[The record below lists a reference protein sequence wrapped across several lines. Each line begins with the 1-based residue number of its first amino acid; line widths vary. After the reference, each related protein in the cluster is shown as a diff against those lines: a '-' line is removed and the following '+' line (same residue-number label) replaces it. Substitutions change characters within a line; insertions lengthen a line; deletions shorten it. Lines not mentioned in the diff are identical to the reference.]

1 MRITLLPEDIHKLS
15 YLITLTDERSRRDGE
30 PFSVDHHVKRFM
42 RKKMPKV
49 SDRYT
54 VEPPIVDTP
63 KSGQPPYNGQTAC
76 PLPTTVCMLE
86 PLKKGQPLNN
96 GKHSSPT
103 CPLFGGSTVHVHT
116 YIHTYICNINNFI
129 LECDDVMM
137 M

>member
-1 MRITLLPEDIHKLS
+1 MLLLLLIEKVSCFLLFSDEHRKKEVRITLLPEDIHKLS

-49 SDRYT
+49 TYT
-54 VEPPIVDTP
+54 DI
-63 KSGQPPYNGQTAC
+63 
-76 PLPTTVCMLE
+76 
-86 PLKKGQPLNN
+86 
-96 GKHSSPT
+96 
-103 CPLFGGSTVHVHT
+103 HVYM
-116 YIHTYICNINNFI
+116 YIHTYIHINNFI